1 MLNKDEIR
9 AIVDGERRK
18 PESAEVRALREHV
31 QELEWYI
38 EACGPAVAFWFEL
51 LQEHGMHADFQRDVL
66 HEIADVHRLRRWKE
80 RARAML
86 RKLRE
91 KASE

>member
-1 MLNKDEIR
+1 MLTKDEIR
-9 AIVDGERRK
+9 AIVDGER
-18 PESAEVRALREHV
+18 PQLADAEVHALYERV

-38 EACGPAVAFWFEL
+38 EACGPAIAFWFEL

-66 HEIADVHRLRRWKE
+66 REVADVHRLRRWKE
-80 RARAML
+80 CARATL
-86 RKLRE
+86 RKIRE